1 MEKTTTFADSIK
13 QLITDWLEDVI
24 SQVSSNFENLK
35 STYETLEEF
44 ESLVSE
50 ELSEILS
57 DASKN
62 KLLKGKKIDDSL
74 DIFSELRS
82 LFDENSQQ
90 DETNF

>member
-62 KLLKGKKIDDSL
+62 KLLKGKKLMIA
-74 DIFSELRS
+74 
-82 LFDENSQQ
+82 
-90 DETNF
+90 